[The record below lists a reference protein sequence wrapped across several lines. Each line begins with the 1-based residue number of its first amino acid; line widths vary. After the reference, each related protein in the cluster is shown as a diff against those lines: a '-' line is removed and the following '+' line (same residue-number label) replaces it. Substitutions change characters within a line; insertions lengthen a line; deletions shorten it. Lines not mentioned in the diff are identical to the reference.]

1 MFSLKIMF
9 FVQHMNIETTNTNT
23 LTLLDNNKQ
32 RCDVSL
38 TDAIGGQQNTTFIT
52 KLKEHFTEEEQQLY
66 VANLYMYM
74 NYHPTNEYPINL
86 EDVYKMIGF
95 VHKKNAKRTLENN
108 FIEGEDYKV
117 ALLHTEKRKNEKEVL
132 LLPTEKQKT
141 DENRGGHNKEDI
153 MLNVDTFKNLCM
165 LARTDQGKQI
175 RKYYVKLENVYNE
188 IINDEIQQS
197 KQELEENKRQLEER
211 NKQIEETTREL
222 HLYKQKTYEEI
233 EKTGHVYIIRTDG
246 GYKVGKTK
254 DINNRVKGLQTGN
267 NREIEVVFDFKTSN
281 SDLLEK
287 NVHYILDR
295 YRCNSNREFFD
306 CDPEY
311 IKRIITIVG
320 STIDTLKS
328 CYKHISNDELTSR
341 LESGVKFT
349 INDKTDRPPEYNA
362 ENINFCN
369 WLDKNVRERHNSL
382 LNLKDVCESYLD
394 KKNIHSSVANRIRI
408 DLESWIRRRFDN
420 IRYIYTDSS
429 LNGIKY
435 KGWIGLELVV

>member
-1 MFSLKIMF
+1 
-9 FVQHMNIETTNTNT
+9 MNIETTLTNANTIT
-23 LTLLDNNKQ
+23 L
-32 RCDVSL
+32 
-38 TDAIGGQQNTTFIT
+38 
-52 KLKEHFTEEEQQLY
+52 
-66 VANLYMYM
+66 
-74 NYHPTNEYPINL
+74 
-86 EDVYKMIGF
+86 
-95 VHKKNAKRTLENN
+95 LENN
-108 FIEGEDYKV
+108 QIRHQTSNTNINNLLVKQFNGLNIQVYGSYEEPLFKAKDIGDLLEIKDIKSTIRDFDKDEVHSMHLTDSLGREQETNMLKEQGLYKI
-117 ALLHTEKRKNEKEVL
+117 LMISRK
-132 LLPTEKQKT
+132 PIAKQFQKWVF
-141 DENRGGHNKEDI
+141 DVI
-153 MLNVDTFKNLCM
+153 
-165 LARTDQGKQI
+165 KQI
-175 RKYYVKLENVYNE
+175 RLKGKYDLE
-188 IINDEIQQS
+188 
-197 KQELEENKRQLEER
+197 KKLEER

-328 CYKHISNDELTSR
+328 CYKHISNDELTKR

-349 INDKTDRPPEYNA
+349 INDNIHDRPPEYNA
-362 ENINFCN
+362 ENVDFCN
-369 WLDKNVRERHNSL
+369 WLDKNVRECHNSL

-429 LNGIKY
+429 LNGIRY
-435 KGWIGLELVV
+435 KGWIGLELIGGTK